1 MSNRKYSA
9 IVFDLGQVLI
19 PFDYKI
25 FIDAV
30 DKHQQGLGEN
40 FVKKYNENYSVH
52 RDFERGKISEK
63 DFIAQMLD
71 WLEHKITEEE
81 FVRYWSGIF
90 SLNQDVISLLPKLKK
105 HYKLYLLSNTNS
117 IHQKYGYQR
126 YEFLKLFDK
135 LFLSHEVG
143 FVKPEEGIYRAV
155 ENYSKLPS
163 EEHIFIDDIAEYVE
177 AAKQLGWDGIQ
188 FTGYDNLIT
197 ELNARDILF
206 L

>member
-9 IVFDLGQVLI
+9 VVFDLGQVLL
-19 PFDYKI
+19 PFNYQI

-30 DKHQQGLGEN
+30 NKHESGLGEK
-40 FVKKYNENYSVH
+40 FVNKYNENYSVH

-71 WLEHKITEEE
+71 WLEHKVSAEE
-81 FVRYWSGIF
+81 FVKYWSEIF
-90 SLNQDVISLLPKLKK
+90 SLNENVISLLPKLKK

-117 IHQKYGYQR
+117 IHQKYGYQH
-126 YEFLKLFDK
+126 YDFLKIFDK

-143 FVKPEEGIYRAV
+143 YVKPEEGIYRAV
-155 ENYSKLPS
+155 ENYSGFPA
-163 EEHIFIDDIAEYVE
+163 EEHIFIDDIAEYIE

-188 FTGYDNLIT
+188 FTGYKNLLEEFHKKEIH
-197 ELNARDILF
+197 F
-206 L
+206 

>member
-9 IVFDLGQVLI
+9 VVFDLGQVLI
-19 PFDYKI
+19 PFDYQI

-30 DKHQQGLGEN
+30 NKHKSGLGEN
-40 FVKKYNENYSVH
+40 FVKKYNENYSIH

-71 WLEHKITEEE
+71 WLEHKVTAEE
-81 FVRYWSGIF
+81 FIKYWSGIF
-90 SLNQDVISLLPKLKK
+90 SLNEDVISLLPKLKK

-117 IHQKYGYQR
+117 IHQKYGYQH

-143 FVKPEEGIYRAV
+143 FVKPEKGIYSAV
-155 ENYSKLPS
+155 ENFSGLPS

-188 FTGYDNLIT
+188 FTGYENLLSEFYKRGIH
-197 ELNARDILF
+197 F
-206 L
+206 